1 MTAFCIIIFYCHLS
15 TQPTQNRTF
24 PRKIATIPL
33 LRTKLASLVK
43 GRWIDGTTQAV
54 ALLLS
59 ACDMSALFILQ
70 TFLPSRRRDCFTPT
84 NLSIPTTLSK
94 TQHTLAHNNTAQ
106 QNQKALRVFL
116 KGLLNIQKIHSVIN
130 SLAAPPNIS
139 RESPALISGLSAFIL
154 SQRSIYPAISTLQS
168 VFALSPESILSTAF
182 EASL

>member
-84 NLSIPTTLSK
+84 NLSVPTTLSK
-94 TQHTLAHNNTAQ
+94 TQHTLARNNTAR
-106 QNQKALRVFL
+106 QKPKSPPSFSQRAFKHTENSFCHKQLSRTAEYLTGKLGRHIGVISLYPFTALYIFCDIDVAKRL
-116 KGLLNIQKIHSVIN
+116 CPLARKYLIHS
-130 SLAAPPNIS
+130 L
-139 RESPALISGLSAFIL
+139 
-154 SQRSIYPAISTLQS
+154 
-168 VFALSPESILSTAF
+168 
-182 EASL
+182 